1 MSLLSLYKMKMKVT
15 SAFNGAFDS
24 ETNFNDLHERVIAKL
39 KTLAFQGAPIISQ
52 NDPGLI
58 SSPTIL
64 EKADSMKLP
73 CQTTSSTFA
82 VSYANSFKE
91 AQADLNCELISEVLV
106 FCDFLPRPFSGICKA
121 VLGFKKVTCK
131 VLTNRERNVMLW

>member
-1 MSLLSLYKMKMKVT
+1 MKELSLLGLYKMKMKAT

-39 KTLAFQGAPIISQ
+39 RTLAFQGAPIISQNSQ

-64 EKADSMKLP
+64 EKAD
-73 CQTTSSTFA
+73 FA
-82 VSYANSFKE
+82 VSYAFNSFRK
-91 AQADLNCELISEVLV
+91 AQANLNCELISEVSV

-121 VLGFKKVTCK
+121 VFGFKKVTCK

>member
-1 MSLLSLYKMKMKVT
+1 MKELSLSGLYEMKMKAT

-24 ETNFNDLHERVIAKL
+24 ETNLNDLHERVIAKL
-39 KTLAFQGAPIISQ
+39 RTLAFQGAPIISQ

-64 EKADSMKLP
+64 EKAGSMKRP

-82 VSYANSFKE
+82 VSYAFNSFRE
-91 AQADLNCELISEVLV
+91 AQANLNCKLISEVSV
-106 FCDFLPRPFSGICKA
+106 FCDFLPRPFSVICKLT
-121 VLGFKKVTCK
+121 VLASKSTCEILTKK
-131 VLTNRERNVMLW
+131 EGM

>member
-64 EKADSMKLP
+64 EKAD
-73 CQTTSSTFA
+73 FA
-82 VSYANSFKE
+82 VSYAFNSFRK
-91 AQADLNCELISEVLV
+91 AQANLNCELISEVSI
-106 FCDFLPRPFSGICKA
+106 FCDFLPRPFSGICKLA